1 MGLELTQ
8 DLLSA
13 EIFCAYAARLVLSRW
28 DGLFYIFLLS
38 VVYIL

>member
-13 EIFCAYAARLVLSRW
+13 EIFCAYTARLVLSLCGGRCY
-28 DGLFYIFLLS
+28 LFLLS